1 MRRYIAILLM
11 LLLAPAV
18 LAQTVPLTRGTRL
31 VALGDLS
38 LRETEP
44 HGTYYTKGEQRDVL
58 RRGEQVIV
66 QDHRIIKTI
75 VGESVWARVI
85 VVSRRAPTQP
95 LWVYVGETTGAA
107 NLRPLVRG
115 R

>member
-1 MRRYIAILLM
+1 MRRTIAIL

-18 LAQTVPLTRGTRL
+18 LAQTVPLTKGTRL

-38 LRETEP
+38 LRDAP
-44 HGTYYTKGEQRDVL
+44 PQGTYYTKGEQRDVL
-58 RRGEQVIV
+58 KRGEQVIV
-66 QDHRIIKTI
+66 QDHRTIKTI
-75 VGESVWARVI
+75 VGDSQWALVV
-85 VVSRRAPTQP
+85 VVSRKVPTQP

-107 NLRPLVRG
+107 NLRPLAKG